1 MRTYWRASVSWLW
14 SISFNPKTKSM
25 QQNFFLDLLADNS
38 GLLPVRA
45 ESKIVQQWPD
55 KFVLASRGLELTEY
69 QRLGHC
75 KTQALPEPRPLEVVY
90 WGGEVHDQL
99 YPHVEQVIWDVSWE
113 SESILVVHLEWNTDC
128 GSSSRDWIVAS
139 SQEVAERFVL
149 DIARK
154 TNAPNQSI
162 LVFSNGRW
170 SRSRSLFNEIQK
182 SSLDDLVLPG
192 GMKETIGSEFKQ
204 FLESEDQYKQ
214 LGISWR
220 RGALFTGPPGNGKTH
235 CVKALVRELGVPV
248 LYVQSLS
255 HNHYTSE
262 QLWQMVFDRARKLRP
277 CVLVLED
284 LDSLVDDTNRSFFLN
299 QLDGFEENH
308 GLIVLA
314 TTNHPERIDVAIVD
328 RPSRFDRKYQ
338 FGLPADTER
347 QTFLES
353 WQRKLAQETGWE
365 KDEVSTVVAAT
376 EGFSF
381 AYLKEL
387 VVSAIMDWLQADEKS
402 FAKILKTQAELLGK
416 QVKQD

>member
-1 MRTYWRASVSWLW
+1 M
-14 SISFNPKTKSM
+14 
-25 QQNFFLDLLADNS
+25 NFPT
-38 GLLPVRA
+38 PV
-45 ESKIVQQWPD
+45 
-55 KFVLASRGLELTEY
+55 
-69 QRLGHC
+69 H
-75 KTQALPEPRPLEVVY
+75 
-90 WGGEVHDQL
+90 
-99 YPHVEQVIWDVSWE
+99 
-113 SESILVVHLEWNTDC
+113 DC

>member
-1 MRTYWRASVSWLW
+1 
-14 SISFNPKTKSM
+14 M
-25 QQNFFLDLLADNS
+25 QQNFFLDLLADND

-45 ESKIVQQWPD
+45 EAKILQQWPD
-55 KFVLASRGLELTEY
+55 KFVLASNGLELTEY

-75 KTQALPEPRPLEVVY
+75 KLQALPEPRPLKYMY
-90 WGGEVHDQL
+90 WGGEGQDQL

-113 SESILVVHLEWNTDC
+113 SESILVVHLEWQTAC
-128 GSSSRDWIVAS
+128 GSISRDWIVAS
-139 SQEVAERFVL
+139 SLEVAERFTL
-149 DIARK
+149 DVERK
-154 TNAPNQSI
+154 TNAPNESI
-162 LVFSNGRW
+162 LVFSRGRW

-182 SSLDDLVLPG
+182 SSFDDLVLPG
-192 GMKETIGSEFKQ
+192 EMKETIASEFKQ
-204 FLESEDQYKQ
+204 FLGSEDQYKR

-220 RGALFTGPPGNGKTH
+220 RGALFIGPPGNGKTH
-235 CVKALVRELGVPV
+235 CVKALVKELGVSV

-255 HNHYTSE
+255 HHNYTSE
-262 QLWQMVFDRARKLRP
+262 QLWQIVFDRARRLRP

-284 LDSLVDDTNRSFFLN
+284 LDSMVKDENRSFFLN

-328 RPSRFDRKYQ
+328 RPSRFDRKYH
-338 FGLPADTER
+338 FGLPSKMER

-353 WQRKLAQETGWE
+353 WQQRLSQETLWQA
-365 KDEVSTVVAAT
+365 DEVAAVVSVT

-387 VVSAIMDWLQADEKS
+387 VVSAVMEWLQADEKS

>member
-1 MRTYWRASVSWLW
+1 
-14 SISFNPKTKSM
+14 
-25 QQNFFLDLLADNS
+25 
-38 GLLPVRA
+38 
-45 ESKIVQQWPD
+45 
-55 KFVLASRGLELTEY
+55 
-69 QRLGHC
+69 
-75 KTQALPEPRPLEVVY
+75 
-90 WGGEVHDQL
+90 
-99 YPHVEQVIWDVSWE
+99 
-113 SESILVVHLEWNTDC
+113 
-128 GSSSRDWIVAS
+128 
-139 SQEVAERFVL
+139 
-149 DIARK
+149 
-154 TNAPNQSI
+154 
-162 LVFSNGRW
+162 
-170 SRSRSLFNEIQK
+170 
-182 SSLDDLVLPG
+182 
-192 GMKETIGSEFKQ
+192 
-204 FLESEDQYKQ
+204 
-214 LGISWR
+214 
-220 RGALFTGPPGNGKTH
+220 
-235 CVKALVRELGVPV
+235 
-248 LYVQSLS
+248 
-255 HNHYTSE
+255 
-262 QLWQMVFDRARKLRP
+262 MVFDRARKLRP